1 MLSSPQVKLISHQP
15 GAQVHIS
22 VLSTLMGL
30 TPAPPGK
37 PLHICSPRRKV
48 PERLLR
54 CSAELYIFR
63 AQLVAMT
70 QFRILFT
77 IFCKTCTYLVARWG
91 FFFSFQANCKS
102 ISFSRL
108 SCSRLLQ
115 PTCMAEGFVRIHHL
129 VKKSIVFLFEIVQQ
143 TTSYPYF
150 LIFG

>member
-30 TPAPPGK
+30 EPAPPGK

-48 PERLLR
+48 PEHLLR

-77 IFCKTCTYLVARWG
+77 ILCKTCTYLVARWG
-91 FFFSFQANCKS
+91 FFSLSRQIAN
-102 ISFSRL
+102 
-108 SCSRLLQ
+108 Q
-115 PTCMAEGFVRIHHL
+115 
-129 VKKSIVFLFEIVQQ
+129 FLFLACPAADCYNQLVW
-143 TTSYPYF
+143 
-150 LIFG
+150 LKVLFGFTIS